1 MPKSTYSVEQERR
14 INTYVKKILEEL
26 GRTLPDDH
34 YGTVEFSIPHQAGKI
49 SGRIKVTLASTFS
62 PEGIAAKIK

>member
-14 INTYVKKILEEL
+14 INNYVRKILEEL

-34 YGTVEFSIPHQAGKI
+34 YGTVEFSIPHHAGKI
-49 SGRIKVTLASTFS
+49 AGRIKVTLASTFS
-62 PEGIAAKIK
+62 REGTK